1 MSSYDLMNKSLTTNS
16 IRRRYYTILFLV
28 WFATSLPLSLSVLL
42 AQARGIG
49 LAEVGLALGVY
60 SLTIVA
66 LEVPTGGLADA
77 VGRKRVALLAFALAA
92 LYNLAFLFAFSFP
105 TLLLA
110 MILYGVSRALSSG
123 ALDAWFVDALQAA
136 DPTIDLQ
143 PALAGAE
150 TVSLLALGLGT
161 LLGGL
166 LPRLFTA
173 LPPDGTAVLT
183 PLAIPIVAALI
194 VKLLLIVAV
203 AVLIHERRPT
213 NGASWHDDS
222 WHDDPWHDDSWHDD
236 SWHGD
241 SWHDDSWRAGF
252 RAVPGLVGD
261 AAQLSRG
268 NPRLLLLMSASFVAG
283 LAVISL
289 EALWQP
295 HFAGL
300 AGATGSAAPTPL
312 LGVIM
317 AGSFV
322 AAMGGNLLAGRLSR
336 GLGGRHALVG
346 ALSRLL
352 EGASI
357 LALAVAG
364 ALIPA
369 AGFFWLAYLMGG
381 VGLSPHAALLNA
393 EIPAERRSAM
403 LSVQSL
409 ASYLGSFLG
418 GAVLGAVAER
428 VSIPAAWLIAG
439 ALTVVSL
446 VPYLILDARRDR
458 TEGDRGSEQLLQQP

>member
-1 MSSYDLMNKSLTTNS
+1 MINSSLTVRS
-16 IRRRYYTILFLV
+16 VRRRYYSITFLV
-28 WFATSLPLSLSVLL
+28 WLATALPLSLSVLL

-49 LAEVGLALGVY
+49 LAEVGLALGIY
-60 SLTIVA
+60 SLTVVA

-77 VGRKRVALLAFALAA
+77 VGRKRVALVAFALAA

-123 ALDAWFVDALQAA
+123 ALDAWFVDALLAT
-136 DPTIDLQ
+136 DPDTDLQ

-150 TVSLLALGLGT
+150 TVGLAALGLGT
-161 LLGGL
+161 LLGGA
-166 LPRLFTA
+166 LPRLFA
-173 LPPDGTAVLT
+173 GLPPDGTAVLT
-183 PLAIPIVAALI
+183 PLAVPIVAALAI
-194 VKLLLIVAV
+194 KLLLVAAV
-203 AVLIHERRPT
+203 ALLIHEPRPAG
-213 NGASWHDDS
+213 GA
-222 WHDDPWHDDSWHDD
+222 
-236 SWHGD
+236 
-241 SWHDDSWRAGF
+241 SWRAGF
-252 RAVPGLVGD
+252 RAVPGLVRD
-261 AAQLSRG
+261 AAQLSRA

-295 HFAGL
+295 HFAAL
-300 AGATGSAAPTPL
+300 VDGSAGSPPTLL
-312 LGVIM
+312 LGVLM

-322 AAMGGNLLAGRLSR
+322 AGMGGNLLARRLSR
-336 GLGGRHALVG
+336 WLGGRNALVS
-346 ALSRLL
+346 AVARLL
-352 EGASI
+352 QGASI
-357 LALAVAG
+357 LALAAAG
-364 ALIPA
+364 ALVPA

-381 VGLSPHAALLNA
+381 VGLSPHATLLNA

-409 ASYLGSFLG
+409 AAYLGSFIG
-418 GAVLGAVAER
+418 GAGLGAVAEH

-458 TEGDRGSEQLLQQP
+458 AEGERGRERLLQQP

>member
-203 AVLIHERRPT
+203 AVLIHEERPA
-213 NGASWHDDS
+213 NG
-222 WHDDPWHDDSWHDD
+222 
-236 SWHGD
+236 G
-241 SWHDDSWRAGF
+241 SWRAGF

>member
-222 WHDDPWHDDSWHDD
+222 WHDD
-236 SWHGD
+236 
-241 SWHDDSWRAGF
+241 SWRAGF

-357 LALAVAG
+357 LAVAVAG

>member
-1 MSSYDLMNKSLTTNS
+1 MMNKSLTTNS

-203 AVLIHERRPT
+203 AVLIHEERPA
-213 NGASWHDDS
+213 NG
-222 WHDDPWHDDSWHDD
+222 
-236 SWHGD
+236 G
-241 SWHDDSWRAGF
+241 SWRAGF
-252 RAVPGLVGD
+252 RATPGLVGD

-357 LALAVAG
+357 LAVAVAG

>member
-1 MSSYDLMNKSLTTNS
+1 MSSYDLMNHNTSVRS
-16 IRRRYYTILFLV
+16 IRLRYYVITFLA
-28 WFATSLPLSLSVLL
+28 WFATALPLSLSVLL

-49 LAEVGLALGVY
+49 LAQVGLALGVY

-77 VGRKRVALLAFALAA
+77 AGRKRVALLAFALAA

-123 ALDAWFVDALQAA
+123 ALDAWFVDALLAA
-136 DPTIDLQ
+136 DPDIDLQ

-150 TVSLLALGLGT
+150 TVALLALGLGT
-161 LLGGL
+161 LLGGV
-166 LPRLFTA
+166 LPRLFPA
-173 LPPDGTAVLT
+173 LPPDGAAIVT
-183 PLAIPIVAALI
+183 PLAVPIVAAVV
-194 VKLLLIVAV
+194 VKLLLIAAV
-203 AVLIHERRPT
+203 ALLIHEDRPAG
-213 NGASWHDDS
+213 GA
-222 WHDDPWHDDSWHDD
+222 
-236 SWHGD
+236 
-241 SWHDDSWRAGF
+241 SWRAGF
-252 RAVPGLVGD
+252 RAVPGLVGE
-261 AAQLSRG
+261 AAQLSRA

-300 AGATGSAAPTPL
+300 AGGGGAPTPL
-312 LGVIM
+312 LGIIM
-317 AGSFV
+317 AGSF
-322 AAMGGNLLAGRLSR
+322 AAGMGGNLLAGRLSR
-336 GLGGRHALVG
+336 LLGGRHAIVS
-346 ALSRLL
+346 AISRLL
-352 EGASI
+352 QGASL
-357 LALAVAG
+357 LALAAAG
-364 ALIPA
+364 ALLPA

-381 VGLSPHAALLNA
+381 VGLSPHATLLNA

-409 ASYLGSFLG
+409 AAYLGSFIG
-418 GAVLGAVAER
+418 GAALGVVAEH

-458 TEGDRGSEQLLQQP
+458 AEGECGTERLLQQP

>member
-1 MSSYDLMNKSLTTNS
+1 MTTNS

-194 VKLLLIVAV
+194 VKLLLVVAV
-203 AVLIHERRPT
+203 AVLIHER
-213 NGASWHDDS
+213 GAGR
-222 WHDDPWHDDSWHDD
+222 PWH
-236 SWHGD
+236 G
-241 SWHDDSWRAGF
+241 RLVAETGAGF

-261 AAQLSRG
+261 AAQLSRA

-458 TEGDRGSEQLLQQP
+458 AEGDRGSEQLLQQP

>member
-1 MSSYDLMNKSLTTNS
+1 MSSYDLMNRSSTAS
-16 IRRRYYTILFLV
+16 SVRRRYYAITFLV
-28 WFATSLPLSLSVLL
+28 WFATALPLSLSVLL

-92 LYNLAFLFAFSFP
+92 LYHLAFLLAFSFP

-110 MILYGVSRALSSG
+110 MVLYGVSRALSSG

-136 DPTIDLQ
+136 DPNVDLQ

-183 PLAIPIVAALI
+183 PLAVPILAALAL
-194 VKLLLIVAV
+194 KLLLVAAV
-203 AVLIHERRPT
+203 AVLIHEERPAG
-213 NGASWHDDS
+213 GA
-222 WHDDPWHDDSWHDD
+222 
-236 SWHGD
+236 
-241 SWHDDSWRAGF
+241 SWRAGF

-261 AAQLSRG
+261 AARLSRA
-268 NPRLLLLMSASFVAG
+268 NPRLLLLMSASLVAG

-300 AGATGSAAPTPL
+300 VGGEGAPTPL

-336 GLGGRHALVG
+336 RLGGRYALVG
-346 ALSRLL
+346 AVARLF
-352 EGASI
+352 EGAS
-357 LALAVAG
+357 LLGMAAAG
-364 ALIPA
+364 AIVPA

-381 VGLSPHAALLNA
+381 VGLSPHATLLNG

-428 VSIPAAWLIAG
+428 ASIPTAWLIAG

-446 VPYLILDARRDR
+446 VPYLIMDARRDR
-458 TEGDRGSEQLLQQP
+458 AEGERGTERLLQQP